1 MWQVQYTRTFGRGRL
16 FKSVLVGLALC
27 IAAVSTAEA
36 AKRQRL
42 SVRAKAVHRVAS
54 GGDEL
59 IGAPR
64 YAAIVI
70 DDKTGK
76 VLYAKNADAPR
87 HPASLTKMMTLYILF
102 EEMQKRKVSLS
113 SRFAASAKAS
123 MQAPTKLGLRP
134 GQTIAVEDA
143 ILALITKSANDVAVI
158 VAENIGGTE
167 EAFARRM
174 TATARKIGMRG
185 TSFYN
190 ASGLPNDA
198 QFTTARDMVVL
209 GRALQERFPVQ
220 YRYFATRSFT
230 WGNAVHG
237 NHNKLL
243 YRLEG
248 IDGIKTGYTN
258 ASGFNLVSSI
268 RRDGRHVVAA
278 VMGGSSGRARDDH
291 MASLLAAH
299 LPLAS
304 AGAKVSSVFRENGL
318 RHSAD
323 AGEAFL
329 DEVAVA
335 DAGVVEEP
343 VRVAAPAP
351 APVAAARVEPTEVG
365 APMSLMAALPATQP
379 SAPTIDHSKPRIA
392 ASDVVAIAPQH
403 REMRP
408 SADHGAAVA
417 MARAI
422 LLPDAGKPMRPIAEA
437 PARPASQMMAMAPV
451 AHPAAGPM
459 AVVAPETRAAKP
471 MTLAEATISQRELA
485 VATTGS
491 IPRPKAEEPPL
502 PKAAAR
508 AGWMVQI
515 GAYDNDRAARA
526 ALDKARDRGGPVLA
540 RTEGFTEPA
549 TSGSGRVWRA
559 RFAGFADQKR
569 AEDACTALKRKD
581 LACLAL
587 RQ

>member
-1 MWQVQYTRTFGRGRL
+1 MQYTRTFGRGRL
-16 FKSVLVGLALC
+16 IKSVLVGLALC
-27 IAAVSTAEA
+27 IATVSTAEA
-36 AKRQRL
+36 GKRRL
-42 SVRAKAVHRVAS
+42 SIRAKAMHRVVS
-54 GGDEL
+54 GGDDL
-59 IGAPR
+59 AGAPR

-76 VLYAKNADAPR
+76 ILYAKNADAPR
-87 HPASLTKMMTLYILF
+87 HPASLTKMMTLYLLF
-102 EEMQKRKVSLS
+102 EEMQKKKVSLS
-113 SRFAASAKAS
+113 TRFTASAKAS
-123 MQAPTKLGLRP
+123 VQAPTKLGLRP

-143 ILALITKSANDVAVI
+143 ILALITKSANDVAVT

-185 TSFYN
+185 TTFYN
-190 ASGLPNDA
+190 ASGLPNAA

-220 YRYFATRSFT
+220 YRFFATRSFA
-230 WGNAVHG
+230 WGNSVHG

-278 VMGGSSGRARDDH
+278 VLGGSSGRERDDH
-291 MASLLAAH
+291 MANLLTTY
-299 LPLAS
+299 LPQAS
-304 AGAKVSSVFRENGL
+304 SGGKVSSVFRENGL

-323 AGEAFL
+323 AGDAFL
-329 DEVAVA
+329 EEVAVA
-335 DAGVVEEP
+335 DNAPIDEP
-343 VRVAAPAP
+343 VRIAA
-351 APVAAARVEPTEVG
+351 APVAPPPAVAPRSEPSEVG
-365 APMSLMAALPATQP
+365 QPMALLAMAPAVH
-379 SAPTIDHSKPRIA
+379 APTPTVDANKPRIA
-392 ASDVVAIAPQH
+392 ASDVVPISTPR

-408 SADHGAAVA
+408 SDDHGAAVA

-422 LLPDAGKPMRPIAEA
+422 LLPDAGKPMRPVAEA
-437 PARPASQMMAMAPV
+437 PVRTASPLLAMAPV
-451 AHPAAGPM
+451 ASPASVPM
-459 AVVAPETRAAKP
+459 AIVAPETRAPKP
-471 MTLAEATISQRELA
+471 MSLAEATISSREVA

-491 IPRPKAEEPPL
+491 VPKPRAEEPPL
-502 PKAAAR
+502 PKIAAR
-508 AGWMVQI
+508 TGWMLQI

-526 ALDKARDRGGPVLA
+526 ALDKARDRGGAVLSRA
-540 RTEGFTEPA
+540 EGFTEP
-549 TSGSGRVWRA
+549 TVTGSGRVWRA

-569 AEDACTALKRKD
+569 AEDACKALKRKD